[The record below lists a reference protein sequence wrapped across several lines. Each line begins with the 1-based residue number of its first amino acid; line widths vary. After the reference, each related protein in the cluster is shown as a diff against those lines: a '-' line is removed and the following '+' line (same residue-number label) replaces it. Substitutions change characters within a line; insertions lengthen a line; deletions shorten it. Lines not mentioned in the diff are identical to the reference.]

1 MIVGP
6 VSELESAV
14 LADSIMGE
22 NIEIEEYGAY
32 AQATL
37 ELPLQTKFVTAIR
50 YDKHS
55 YYDARISPRFALVER
70 TSRWYIRFSYNRAF
84 QTGAYLIYIC

>member
-1 MIVGP
+1 
-6 VSELESAV
+6 
-14 LADSIMGE
+14 MGE

-55 YYDARISPRFALVER
+55 YYDARISPRFAIQWNGLPGGN
-70 TSRWYIRFSYNRAF
+70 IRFSYNRAF
-84 QTGAYLIYIC
+84 QTPLFNTAV